1 VRANL
6 DATIAFSYATLNR
19 RLGQWLSVCDVRDAI
34 GRPVRVTAH
43 QFRHTVGTRMI
54 NNEVPIDTI
63 QRMLDHSSPQ
73 MTACYA
79 TINDQ
84 TLRREWERYQDRIN
98 VSGEVVHLDPD
109 GPLADAAWAKQNL
122 SRAKQT
128 LPNGYCG
135 LPLQQQCPHP
145 NACLTCPSFL
155 TTIEFLPQHQEQL
168 DRTDQLIAQAEAD
181 GRQRLVAMNTPVRIN
196 LLRIIDGLK
205 TLETEIP
212 DGD

>member
-1 VRANL
+1 M
-6 DATIAFSYATLNR
+6 
-19 RLGQWLSVCDVRDAI
+19 GQWLAVCEVRDAN
-34 GRPVRVTAH
+34 GQPVRVTAH

-73 MTACYA
+73 MTARYA
-79 TINDQ
+79 TIKDQ

-98 VSGEVVHLDPD
+98 VLGEVVHLEPD
-109 GPLADAAWAKQNL
+109 GPLGDAAWAKENL
-122 SRAKQT
+122 ARAKQT
-128 LPNGYCG
+128 IPNGYCR
-135 LPLQQQCPHP
+135 LPLQQTCPHP

-181 GRQRLVAMNTPVRIN
+181 GRQRLVDMNTPVRIN
-196 LLRIIDGLK
+196 LLRIIDGLQ
-205 TLETEIP
+205 TLETEVS

>member
-1 VRANL
+1 
-6 DATIAFSYATLNR
+6 
-19 RLGQWLSVCDVRDAI
+19 VCEVRDAN
-34 GRPVRVTAH
+34 GQPVRVTAH

-73 MTACYA
+73 MTARYA
-79 TINDQ
+79 TIKDQ

-98 VSGEVVHLDPD
+98 VLGEVVHLEPD
-109 GPLADAAWAKQNL
+109 GPLGDAAWAKENL
-122 SRAKQT
+122 ARAKQT
-128 LPNGYCG
+128 IPNGYCG
-135 LPLQQQCPHP
+135 LPLQQTCPHP

-181 GRQRLVAMNTPVRIN
+181 GRQRLVDMNTPVRIN
-196 LLRIIDGLK
+196 LLRIIDGLQ
-205 TLETEIP
+205 TLETEVS